1 MKSYEKK
8 IISNRKIILW
18 GASMYGE
25 IAYKVLTEIY
35 DVPVFSIIDNRYR
48 KVDWTDKTIIRSYE
62 LEEICD
68 ADILICAASS
78 FKNVLEELQ
87 KYYANNNEVYDI
99 CELLKEYEIAYR
111 MNKNNILNSY
121 LYGDIDLE
129 EIIERYKYYAGKGNG
144 YEKKIYLPYCVLCIT
159 TRCTLKCKDCAAFIT
174 KNKDKRDYSLRYVRE
189 NFGRILDA
197 IDGITELEL
206 MGGEPFLCKEFNEI
220 LSWCIQQKK
229 IRAIKIVTNG
239 TLLPS
244 VETWSLLKNIKV
256 KLVIDDYGKY
266 SVKLERLIE
275 KAKEEGVLCVRQ
287 NLQSWFQILPIEEKN
302 FSDEKL
308 DCIFEKCVFG
318 TCIGMTNG
326 RLYRCNVAGQMN
338 LVGLLP
344 DDESDYIQIKDR
356 EWSKGDLREEIS
368 NFLKL
373 RHIKACNYCSLFKNV
388 EIPVAEQLR

>member
-174 KNKDKRDYSLRYVRE
+174 KNKDKKDYSLRYVRE

-287 NLQSWFQILPIEEKN
+287 NLQLSLIH
-302 FSDEKL
+302 
-308 DCIFEKCVFG
+308 
-318 TCIGMTNG
+318 
-326 RLYRCNVAGQMN
+326 
-338 LVGLLP
+338 
-344 DDESDYIQIKDR
+344 
-356 EWSKGDLREEIS
+356 IS
-368 NFLKL
+368 EPT
-373 RHIKACNYCSLFKNV
+373 RPY
-388 EIPVAEQLR
+388 

>member
-99 CELLKEYEIAYR
+99 CELLKEYEIVYR

-174 KNKDKRDYSLRYVRE
+174 KNKDKKDYSLRYVRE

-220 LSWCIQQKK
+220 LSWCIQQK
-229 IRAIKIVTNG
+229 I
-239 TLLPS
+239 
-244 VETWSLLKNIKV
+244 
-256 KLVIDDYGKY
+256 
-266 SVKLERLIE
+266 
-275 KAKEEGVLCVRQ
+275 
-287 NLQSWFQILPIEEKN
+287 
-302 FSDEKL
+302 
-308 DCIFEKCVFG
+308 
-318 TCIGMTNG
+318 
-326 RLYRCNVAGQMN
+326 
-338 LVGLLP
+338 
-344 DDESDYIQIKDR
+344 
-356 EWSKGDLREEIS
+356 
-368 NFLKL
+368 
-373 RHIKACNYCSLFKNV
+373 
-388 EIPVAEQLR
+388 